1 MFILDLFVPIV
12 VLALSHCGWAWG
24 QLLPFGCVHVQ
35 GMLWPLHSCSG
46 VFMTTLQGPKQ
57 LESVGGGWTLQTH
70 QSVSSLWGK
79 AKAIFIF
86 PWVERESTEAREKNG
101 KEWMRNP
108 LCHWLAVAHLNR
120 WLCFDLDSPFF
131 CLPTKGDLQSSVQK
145 GSNTAAC
152 SHTSGAKGE
161 RLWEFPASF
170 PCLLLF
176 LFPQEI
182 TVWENSPLLLLLE
195 RKTEKTFLTFFAEK
209 RG

>member
-1 MFILDLFVPIV
+1 MRPAT
-12 VLALSHCGWAWG
+12 ALWMCAWSRACCGLCTPVQAYLW
-24 QLLPFGCVHVQ
+24 QLYKALNNRRV
-35 GMLWPLHSCSG
+35 W
-46 VFMTTLQGPKQ
+46 
-57 LESVGGGWTLQTH
+57 GGGWTLQAH
-70 QSVSSLWGK
+70 QSVSSLWAK

-86 PWVERESTEAREKNG
+86 PWVERESTVAWEKNG

-170 PCLLLF
+170 PRLPLF

-182 TVWENSPLLLLLE
+182 TVWENSPLLLPLE